1 MIIEKMKEAEQRLC
15 KEIDNLLAKPTWVP
29 ADVEMLGKIYDMCK
43 DSSTIEAMDRYEYS
57 GSEPYSNL
65 ARPYYDNR
73 MMHDGS
79 YGWDVSME
87 RGRSPMTGRYVSRG
101 DGYSGHSIRDRAVA
115 MLEGAMDSASSPYER
130 EELEGIINQVRNKR

>member
-65 ARPYYDNR
+65 ARPY
-73 MMHDGS
+73 HDG
-79 YGWDVSME
+79 WNMSME
-87 RGRSPMTGRYVSRG
+87 RGRSPMTGRYVSRNDG
-101 DGYSGHSIRDRAVA
+101 YNGYSGHSIRDRAVA